1 MTWLSPSLS
10 EIDNLTGIEAFCFLV
25 TEDDRPLAGA
35 PGFLDFRMRGKLSRL
50 LFEKQFLG
58 RADERMLTTTAGAA
72 SPFKLFFLGLGATAQ
87 LSPTGLQTSLEQ
99 ALSMLE
105 KAQVMSVALA
115 LSPLN
120 LATEAVRESL
130 CEKAFAARFDGRCV
144 VFDKET

>member
-1 MTWLSPSLS
+1 MTWLNPSLS

-50 LFEKQFLG
+50 LFDKQFLG

-72 SPFKLFFLGLGATAQ
+72 HPFKLFFLGLGATAL
-87 LSPTGLQTSLEQ
+87 LSPMALQTSLEH

-105 KAQVMSVALA
+105 KAQVTSVALA

-120 LATEAVRESL
+120 VTTEMARESL
-130 CEKAFAARFDGRCV
+130 CETVFARRFEGRCV
-144 VFDKET
+144 VFDKES